1 MNSLKNNSHF
11 IRLQTSDSGNTYQEA
26 DGTTEVTTEYWDTAG
41 WEGFRFVAAIG
52 AINPLVVDPPADAG
66 TFDVKLQSCDTAG
79 GTYADVTGASATQLV
94 STDDNKIVIIEV
106 DRPISQFYRAVITP
120 GGTGG
125 TVDGAFVELF
135 EPNGTWNA
143 VQDSKTKCNTVVV
156 NV

>member
-143 VQDSKTKCNTVVV
+143 VQDSKTKSNTVVV